1 MAEREV
7 VVDHARLSYEGL
19 FSVPELYKLIDTWIR
34 ERGYDKLEKKNI
46 EKIERDGKYIEIEIL
61 PWKKIT
67 DYAKNVLRLRIIMSN
82 VKDVEIERDGKKIKL
97 NQGKVK
103 IVSDAYLETDYEHR
117 WEGKPI
123 FFFLRTVFDKY
134 FFKPYTQSY
143 RENVLK
149 DYNDLIGQI
158 KSFLNLYR
166 YSAGR
171 EQTAPR
177 GIKPD
182 VTDKPDID
190 IDY

>member
-19 FSVPELYKLIDTWIR
+19 FSVPELYKLIDNWIR

-46 EKIERDGKYIEIEIL
+46 EKVTPSGKYIEIEIL

-67 DYAKNVLRLRIIMSN
+67 DYAKNVLRLRITMMD
-82 VKDVEIERDGKKIKL
+82 VKEVELEKDGKKIKL
-97 NQGKVK
+97 NQGK
-103 IVSDAYLETDYEHR
+103 IIILSDAYLETDYEHR

-123 FFFLRTVFDKY
+123 FFFLRTIFDKY

-149 DYNDLIGQI
+149 DYNDLISQI

-166 YSAGR
+166 YTAGKA
-171 EQTAPR
+171 QTAPR

-182 VTDKPDID
+182 VTDAKL
-190 IDY
+190 